1 MQLYGKGS
9 PGPSTLPRPESTLP
23 SAGPSTLPM
32 TTMAFDWSAVAPAP
46 SATAA
51 PGGAGIGR
59 GARGG
64 SLSGGS
70 HGGGGGGRGFGRGAV
85 GMQVLTTAPRLGF
98 GRGAV
103 GGTGAAETTISD
115 EVLARSLHQEEVQ
128 RISGHRAGAH
138 PAAAAATA
146 ATPVVCERAPAGPA
160 LPSKRTIVVVIDG
173 MNVGRNRSTVDP
185 EYEDL
190 TSPKR
195 IAFDEVR
202 ARAGDRS
209 PPLLALGVIAA
220 IAAVLKANDSKEARA
235 AGVEY
240 LPMAFLVEWV
250 RDGGRTGALKAFN
263 AERLDAWQH
272 YITFTPPRRDD
283 DDAQIVWAK
292 LQLRLGHECYVVTN
306 DNWDD
311 HRRSGKITHEWFA
324 QHVVPYMWIGRSGA
338 LQLTPPDGVRL
349 PGLCDVDD

>member
-1 MQLYGKGS
+1 
-9 PGPSTLPRPESTLP
+9 
-23 SAGPSTLPM
+23 
-32 TTMAFDWSAVAPAP
+32 
-46 SATAA
+46 
-51 PGGAGIGR
+51 
-59 GARGG
+59 
-64 SLSGGS
+64 
-70 HGGGGGGRGFGRGAV
+70 
-85 GMQVLTTAPRLGF
+85 
-98 GRGAV
+98 
-103 GGTGAAETTISD
+103 
-115 EVLARSLHQEEVQ
+115 
-128 RISGHRAGAH
+128 
-138 PAAAAATA
+138 
-146 ATPVVCERAPAGPA
+146 
-160 LPSKRTIVVVIDG
+160 